1 MGSQFLCGTQ
11 PSPEALRLRPAP
23 ISLPAEPTIPTSP
36 AVSTL
41 RAFTRVRALKTLCAK
56 FTHSFNVSWVQGQG
70 RRTVPEVLAAT
81 SRFGTNA
88 RSPGGE
94 VAMVTSSFP
103 QHTRK
108 GEGVWD
114 PKKVYPNPQ
123 VMACRQQLWRGL
135 ATEGGGALLA
145 LCALALSCHY
155 QTRAAC
161 LGFRGTPKSPSVSSD
176 LHGLEFK

>member
-1 MGSQFLCGTQ
+1 
-11 PSPEALRLRPAP
+11 
-23 ISLPAEPTIPTSP
+23 
-36 AVSTL
+36 
-41 RAFTRVRALKTLCAK
+41 
-56 FTHSFNVSWVQGQG
+56 
-70 RRTVPEVLAAT
+70 
-81 SRFGTNA
+81 
-88 RSPGGE
+88 
-94 VAMVTSSFP
+94 MVTSSFP

-145 LCALALSCHY
+145 LCTLALSCHY